1 MPERSQ
7 TDELEWRFRACENNL
22 KRIAH
27 CVTVGTTA
35 SLTIIFGIFRDAASH
50 PSTEYLKGIVVLAAC
65 CGTAF
70 CAYLAT
76 LSIEHLDPSYR
87 QKLRETFAHWN
98 FLIAFDDGWCAQ
110 FLSALPLGL
119 MIFCW
124 WIGFVALSVLRSNF
138 SLGLENVYFGAG
150 ILSLASITRAMSI
163 VRPDRRSFRVF
174 RRVRITAEDIVGVFA
189 IAAGLLVYWGVVTH
203 NL

>member
-7 TDELEWRFRACENNL
+7 ADVLEWRFRTCEDNL

-27 CVTVGTTA
+27 WVVVGTAA
-35 SLTIIFGIFRDAASH
+35 SLSIIPGIFRDAPSH
-50 PSTEYLKGIVVLAAC
+50 SSTEYLKGIVVIAAC

-76 LSIEHLDPSYR
+76 LSIEHLDTSYR
-87 QKLRETFAHWN
+87 LKLRETFTPSN
-98 FLIAFDDGWCAQ
+98 FLIDFGDGWCPQ

-124 WIGFVALSVLRSNF
+124 WIGFAALSVLRTNF
-138 SLGLENVYFGAG
+138 SLGLENVYLGAG

-163 VRPDRRSFRVF
+163 VRPDQRSFRIF
-174 RRVRITAEDIVGVFA
+174 RRVRITAEDIVVPLA
-189 IAAGLLVYWGVVTH
+189 IGAGLLVYWDVVTH
-203 NL
+203 TL